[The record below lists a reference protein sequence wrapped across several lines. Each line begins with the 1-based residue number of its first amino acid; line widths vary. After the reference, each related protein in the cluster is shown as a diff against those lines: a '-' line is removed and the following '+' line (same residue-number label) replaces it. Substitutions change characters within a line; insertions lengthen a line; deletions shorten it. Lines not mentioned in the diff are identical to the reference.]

1 MNSTHRA
8 QSRAKH
14 DPTFPLMEKAKKA
27 VATLTP
33 AERALRVKPYLTAIE
48 HLQFGGFGVADW
60 RHLADAFN
68 FGEVF
73 AQPPYNLANDHL
85 EKFQAAQ
92 QVLGD
97 LADQHRRLGTWT
109 ARAHQLQAVKDAV
122 EMHEIQL
129 QYAGLGEIVRAEQ
142 TIVNR
147 IRGALAN
154 PGRVTVVEPIQ

>member
-1 MNSTHRA
+1 MNSAHREA
-8 QSRAKH
+8 SRAKH
-14 DPTFPLMEKAKKA
+14 DCSFPLMERAKKS

-33 AERALRVKPYLTAIE
+33 AERALRVKPYQTAVQ
-48 HLQFGGFGVADW
+48 HLQFGGFGVDDW

-73 AQPPYNLANDHL
+73 AQPPFNLANDHAG
-85 EKFQAAQ
+85 KFDAAQ
-92 QVLGD
+92 RVLGE
-97 LADQHRRLGTWT
+97 LAEQHQRLRTWT

-129 QYAGLGEIVRAEQ
+129 QYAGLGEIVRAERI
-142 TIVNR
+142 IVNR

-154 PGRVTVVEPIQ
+154 PGSVTVVEPLQ